1 MINRTGYQLL
11 CTFSTP
17 EEYTS
22 AISSIKQ
29 VYFLPDK
36 TIFIFENVSNKN
48 EVIMT
53 YNVKLKEIQ
62 EKFPLTIS
70 IHRKKETGT
79 LYTINSLNC
88 IVKEENNGVID
99 RNFKINWELYKNCLI
114 ITNDIGYKVVNL
126 NLVNIVRF

>member
-1 MINRTGYQLL
+1 MINRAEHQLL

-17 EEYTS
+17 EEYTN
-22 AISSIKQ
+22 AIVRIKQ

-36 TIFIFENVSNKN
+36 TIFVFENDKNKN
-48 EVIMT
+48 EVILT
-53 YNVKLKEIQ
+53 YNVKLKENQ

-88 IVKEENNGVID
+88 IVKEENNGILD
-99 RNFKINWELYKNCLI
+99 KNFKIDWELYKNCLI
-114 ITNDIGYKVVNL
+114 ITNDVGYKIINL
-126 NLVNIVRF
+126 NLINIVRF